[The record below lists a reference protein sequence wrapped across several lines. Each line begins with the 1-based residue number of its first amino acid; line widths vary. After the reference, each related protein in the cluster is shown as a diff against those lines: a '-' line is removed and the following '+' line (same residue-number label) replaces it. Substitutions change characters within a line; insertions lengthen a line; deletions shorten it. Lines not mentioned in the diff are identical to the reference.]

1 MESVAAANNSVE
13 ERAVFTMPMLSKSR
27 GDPRRVDIYALW
39 WNTTQNQT
47 YAPLAL
53 NGNRKPG

>member
-1 MESVAAANNSVE
+1 MESVAVANSTVDQ
-13 ERAVFTMPMLSKSR
+13 RAVFAIRMLSKSR

-39 WNTTQNQT
+39 WNSTRSQT

-53 NGNRKPG
+53 NGNQKSG